1 MAGDCAFVPNTTI
14 ESDHR
19 ELCTYVLLT
28 GYDLSGSG
36 SNDDLAVRILAVA
49 GWDNMCTKENSMCTK
64 ENRIKYHLLSF
75 TSGGGAQGF
84 GSRLLPAGAWA
95 HGRRCWRMAEQ
106 SRFDPVYMCIKVMLL
121 AGCSTACK
129 GLFVWHCW
137 LAQGEADTGRRD
149 AGDGEATPVWLFTIS
164 RAGKKK

>member
-49 GWDNMCTKENSMCTK
+49 GWDNMCTK

-121 AGCSTACK
+121 SGCSTACK
-129 GLFVWHCW
+129 GLFFFFLQQQGTVCVAL
-137 LAQGEADTGRRD
+137 LAGAR
-149 AGDGEATPVWLFTIS
+149 
-164 RAGKKK
+164 